1 MQRAI
6 SDSVSLAFQ
15 IMTRFHFVSVAT
27 DIARQRMIAATVW
40 LGLAAGATFLFL
52 FNPTSPANQFFP
64 KCPFRMLTGLQCP
77 GCGSTRA
84 FYQLLHLHPIAAF
97 KLNPL
102 MMLTL
107 PFIIYG
113 FLGFTKSAITGQP
126 QRRVFIPPIYLWAWL
141 ALMIFF
147 WIFRNTAWY
156 PFVS

>member
-1 MQRAI
+1 
-6 SDSVSLAFQ
+6 
-15 IMTRFHFVSVAT
+15 MTGFHFVEVAS
-27 DIARQRMIAATVW
+27 DRSRQLAIAATVW

-52 FNPTSPANQFFP
+52 FNPASPAHQFFP
-64 KCPFRMLTGLQCP
+64 KCPFRMVTGLQCP

-84 FYQLLHLHPIAAF
+84 LYQLLHLHPIAAF

-107 PFIIYG
+107 PFIVYG

-126 QRRVFIPPIYLWAWL
+126 QRRIFIPSLYLWAWL
-141 ALMIFF
+141 GLMIFF
-147 WIFRNTAWY
+147 WIFRNTPWY